1 MRGTLPFLA
10 GTPIGHY
17 RMSVQTGL
25 MAAVAAGATIFSMR
39 WGNTSFVRPL
49 ITRIRLQ
56 SAVIT
61 PYTGAQ
67 EVTLAASIARAWS
80 AADSAG
86 GGAAVTLTGLTNVQ
100 NSLSDVPSAATA
112 FIAGAGAV
120 TAGTRTVDANPILIC
135 PGAQGV
141 AAAASATNFVE
152 IAMESDAYFPWNLQ
166 CAQGG
171 AANAE
176 GIVVLNSVLQ
186 GAGGTTKA
194 VIDIEWIEYNYQS
207 NVGVIG

>member
-1 MRGTLPFLA
+1 MRGTLPFLS

-17 RMSVQTGL
+17 RMSVQTGP
-25 MAAVAAGATIFSMR
+25 MAAVAAGGTVFSMR
-39 WGNTSFVRPL
+39 WGNTTFVRPL

-61 PYTGAQ
+61 PYTGLQ
-67 EVTLAASIARAWS
+67 EVSLAASIARGWS

-86 GGAAVTLTGLTNVQ
+86 GGAAVTLTGVTNVQ
-100 NSLSDVPSAATA
+100 NSLSDVPSVATA

-120 TAGTRTVDANPILIC
+120 TAGTRTLDANPLLIL
-135 PGAQGV
+135 PGVQSV
-141 AAAASATNFVE
+141 AASASAINFIE
-152 IAMESDAYFPWNLQ
+152 IAMESDAYFPLSLQ
-166 CAQGG
+166 CAQVA

-176 GIVVLNSVLQ
+176 GIVVTNSVLQ
-186 GAGGTTKA
+186 GAGGTTRA

-207 NVGVIG
+207 NIGVIG